1 MISRLSCVLKL
12 NSSIDSS
19 DLQTN
24 DVVIYSDGN
33 RFRHTYKKGG
43 FFVLSN
49 MSEGEHLIKITS
61 WKYQTAEIKVTVDY
75 SVNFDISMVRYV
87 IMNPSPSHPTA
98 ARMPSI
104 RGSFGRQ
111 ADYYIL
117 HEDCELK
124 IAEDSAKEGNT
135 TVKLFSSLGKPVFP
149 SVFLIKDKSEAKNEF
164 VVIKGLDGDS
174 FLLDSPLKYAHARST
189 SIVPLIK
196 LSSEADGSFFAVLSG
211 GFKKDDSGK
220 YVVKLYVDKGGKLIL
235 KEISASI
242 RGETSLG
249 LIEV

>member
-12 NSSIDSS
+12 YSSLDSS

-33 RFRHTYKKGG
+33 RYRHSYKKGG
-43 FFVLSN
+43 FFVLSD

-61 WKYQTAEIKVTVDY
+61 WKYQTAEIKITVDY
-75 SVNFDISMVRYV
+75 SVNFDFSMVRYV
-87 IMNPSPSHPTA
+87 IMNPSPSHPSA

-111 ADYYIL
+111 SDFYIL

-135 TVKLFSSLGKPVFP
+135 SVKLFSSLGKPVFP
-149 SVFLIKDKSEAKNEF
+149 SVFLIKDKADSKNEF

-174 FLLDSPLKYAHARST
+174 FMLDSPLKFAHARST

-196 LSSEADGSFFAVLSG
+196 LSSNADGSFYAVLSG
-211 GFKKDDSGK
+211 GFKKDDSGR
-220 YVVKLYVDKGGKLIL
+220 YIVKMFVDKDGKLIL
-235 KEISASI
+235 KEISAAV
-242 RGETSLG
+242 RGETALG
-249 LIEV
+249 LVEV